1 MRAGLRRTSFGNRV
15 TVSKLRFASRA
26 KALIGPAI
34 VFVLF
39 IAAWYATAY
48 SIKNNFSP
56 ASNKPLII
64 PPPHRLFE
72 DFNGI
77 TREKIFT
84 ALLISVRTSLVGL
97 AISIVLGLGLGI
109 IMAQARWLERALW
122 PYLIALQVTP
132 IIALVPLMIRLV
144 GANFAAR
151 VIVTVIISIFPIV
164 SNTLFGLQSVDRN
177 LHDLFSLHRV
187 GRARRMFRLQLP
199 AASPAIFSGFRI
211 SAGLAVIGAIVGDFF
226 FAKGDPGLGK
236 LITTFFINNQAGPM
250 FISSICAALLG
261 LALFIIFGVIYKLA
275 VGRWYED
282 TKLNVR

>member
-1 MRAGLRRTSFGNRV
+1 VKAPRLSV
-15 TVSKLRFASRA
+15 VSRA
-26 KALIGPAI
+26 KALSGPAI

-56 ASNKPLII
+56 ASNKPMII

-77 TREKIFT
+77 TRDKIFT
-84 ALLISVRTSLVGL
+84 ALLISVKTSLVGL

-109 IMAQARWLERALW
+109 IMAQARWLEKALW

-132 IIALVPLMIRLV
+132 IIALVPLMIKLV

-151 VIVTVIISIFPIV
+151 VIVTVIISLFPIV

-187 GRARRMFRLQLP
+187 SRARRMFRLQLP

-236 LITTFFINNQAGPM
+236 LITAFFINNQAGPM
-250 FISSICAALLG
+250 FITSICAALLG
-261 LALFIIFGVIYKLA
+261 LALFIIFGVIYRSA

-282 TKLNVR
+282 TTIGNR